1 MAAAK
6 RNNFSALKPSGNSPS
21 EYARSMHISGKYHSW
36 DIRQW
41 TSEGRE
47 QEECGFHPMLVCSCG
62 KCREKKSSETVAN
75 TEKGADDES
84 EEGEEESD
92 GRETGNSKSDIKTES
107 EENKESSS
115 IPS

>member
-1 MAAAK
+1 MPEACI
-6 RNNFSALKPSGNSPS
+6 SQESIIVGTS
-21 EYARSMHISGKYHSW
+21 ISG
-36 DIRQW
+36 
-41 TSEGRE
+41 
-47 QEECGFHPMLVCSCG
+47 HPKTENRKSVGSIPRWCAPVASAE
-62 KCREKKSSETVAN
+62 KKKSSETVAN